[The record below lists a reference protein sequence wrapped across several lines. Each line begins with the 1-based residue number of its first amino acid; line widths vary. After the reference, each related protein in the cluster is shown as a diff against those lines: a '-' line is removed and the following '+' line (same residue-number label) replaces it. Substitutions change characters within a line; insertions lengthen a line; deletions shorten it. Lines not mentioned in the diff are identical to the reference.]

1 MIIFPEEESDLGG
14 HVYHRPGETGEPSD
28 EPDDEPDDEPLQ
40 GPPSW
45 LPDEDD
51 DE

>member
-1 MIIFPEEESDLGG
+1 MIEFPEEDSDLGG
-14 HVYHRPGETGEPSD
+14 YVYHRPGEAGEPS
-28 EPDDEPDDEPLQ
+28 DEPDDEPLQ